1 MTDHTSYIQRLITSS
16 LILTLISFV
25 LFTQAGK
32 NAFLIP
38 YGKDNKRMFKE
49 SKVNKSNSNDDRF
62 VPDFWRKR
70 CTCTLG
76 RGWSGWPPG
85 TMAAGGFDYGGT
97 IVPGSKSDVRPPSW
111 KRLAIEYRAVLLAC
125 MHTYL
130 HTYIANQL
138 YAQSTHES
146 REESRQAT
154 IEPSRWTVPND
165 LGLHTHAGPTN
176 AMVERKRRTR
186 ASPSIDDNEC

>member
-32 NAFLIP
+32 NASWYRTVKITS
-38 YGKDNKRMFKE
+38 E
-49 SKVNKSNSNDDRF
+49 CSKSRKSTKAIRTMIVSYQISGGNVARARF
-62 VPDFWRKR
+62 
-70 CTCTLG
+70 G

-125 MHTYL
+125 THTYL